1 MKNTEGM
8 FVNFCIL
15 WQIEMFPE
23 AVLSRNEETELLPKE
38 PRQQLE
44 NWALRLDDQV
54 RRGRIKPP
62 GEGSE

>member
-1 MKNTEGM
+1 MLIWMKSTEGM

-38 PRQQLE
+38 PRQ
-44 NWALRLDDQV
+44 
-54 RRGRIKPP
+54 
-62 GEGSE
+62 